1 MRERAAAK
9 ARTAPATTRA
19 ALHHINLRVTV
30 AERIELD
37 QRRMRAGMPGLNQ
50 YIRACLFGR
59 EAPHYLEEMRAN
71 EPTVIGAAHRT
82 HCISVRVNGGELATI
97 EARRA
102 QTGIAELGS
111 YVRKAV
117 LAQRAPSAV
126 VPEVNRTAWLALAEQ
141 LVRLQTLAD
150 SLEALYARAWHG
162 LVGRGRLEGLLSA
175 CLEELR
181 ALQLTIQALRR
192 GLLGGEQ
199 PTGGRRSIQRRTRSD
214 REEP

>member
-1 MRERAAAK
+1 MRKRAAK
-9 ARTAPATTRA
+9 ATTAPATTKA
-19 ALHHINLRVTV
+19 ALRHINLRVTV
-30 AERIELD
+30 AERVELD

-59 EAPHYLEEMRAN
+59 EAPHHLEEIRAN
-71 EPTVIGAAHRT
+71 EPTLIGAAHRT
-82 HCISVRVNGGELATI
+82 HCISVRVNAGELATI

-102 QTGIAELGS
+102 QTGIAELGT

-126 VPEVNRTAWLALAEQ
+126 VPEVNRTAWLELAEQ
-141 LVRLQTLAD
+141 LVRLQTLAG
-150 SLEALYARAWHG
+150 SLEAIEARTWHG
-162 LVGRGRLEGLLSA
+162 LVGRGRLDDLLSA

-181 ALQLTIQALRR
+181 ALQVTVQALRR
-192 GLLGGEQ
+192 SLLGSEHL
-199 PTGGRRSIQRRTRSD
+199 PVGRRPTQRRTRRD